1 MIIILPEE
9 KKEMPKD
16 WAFMEKSGKVLAD
29 IPETWKQYPD
39 NESGMMSVIEM
50 EYGELRNATTDKQ
63 KCHELVHLASAC
75 LRLWRRINHVD

>member
-39 NESGMMSVIEM
+39 SEAGMMSVIEM
-50 EYGELRNATTDKQ
+50 EYNELRQATTDKA
-63 KCHELVHLASAC
+63 KSHELVHLGSAC
-75 LRLWRRINHVD
+75 LRLWRRLNNAE

>member
-16 WAFMEKSGKVLAD
+16 WAYMEQSGKVLRD

-39 NESGMMSVIEM
+39 SEAGMMSVIEM
-50 EYGELRNATTDKQ
+50 EYNELRQATTDKA
-63 KCHELVHLASAC
+63 KSHELVHLGSAC
-75 LRLWRRINHVD
+75 LRLWRRLNNAE